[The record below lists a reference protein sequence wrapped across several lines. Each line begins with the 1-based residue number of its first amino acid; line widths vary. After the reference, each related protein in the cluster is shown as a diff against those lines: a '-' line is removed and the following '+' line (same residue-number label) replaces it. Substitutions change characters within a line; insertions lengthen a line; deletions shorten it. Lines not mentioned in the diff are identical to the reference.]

1 VLRRITKGDD
11 EMGLFYYYFYYYYYY
26 TTAYYAILL
35 LLSIL
40 QHIYTIALGISPD
53 HKTSHI
59 ASDLDDTFG
68 AFSAS

>member
-40 QHIYTIALGISPD
+40 QHTIALGISPD